1 MMFEHKKKTL
11 YKLTQADLVTD
22 QPPGKIPPMSSPP
35 YCRTWVG
42 YRIRST
48 G

>member
-22 QPPGKIPPMSSPP
+22 QPPGQNPP
-35 YCRTWVG
+35 YVITPLLPHMGRL
-42 YRIRST
+42 
-48 G
+48 